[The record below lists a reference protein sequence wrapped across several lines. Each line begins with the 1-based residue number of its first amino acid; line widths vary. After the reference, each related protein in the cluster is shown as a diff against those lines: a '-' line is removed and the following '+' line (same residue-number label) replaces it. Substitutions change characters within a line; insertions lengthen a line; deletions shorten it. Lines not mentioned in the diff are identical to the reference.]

1 MSTSSSSNMV
11 VPGQVLFGVNSS
23 GRVLYLSQ
31 DSSRW
36 IELPY
41 LGLDFKRLSV
51 VGNVLWAIGGDHQVY
66 LYVFGL
72 EVPIRVKE
80 VNNL

>member
-1 MSTSSSSNMV
+1 MLVAN
-11 VPGQVLFGVNSS
+11 QVLFGVNSS
-23 GRVLYLSQ
+23 GRVLYLGT

-66 LYVFGL
+66 LQVFGL

-80 VNNL
+80 VKEHYAHLI